1 VSIAQIV
8 FTLAL
13 VAVLVGAAAFFFWRQ
28 RRLFREAANDDLPR
42 EERAYPRGRAWRLL
56 FCAGLMVML
65 AVWIAGSL
73 FIEGPAEKIAQESVA
88 ARARGEKFDLSP
100 EQRTFLRFYGW
111 YWIGGLL
118 VLLVLVGIAGVELM
132 AVRRHAR
139 QQFKKLK
146 DDQRAMIARQAARLR
161 RDRNGHD
168 ET

>member
-1 VSIAQIV
+1 VSTPQVI

-28 RRLFREAANDDLPR
+28 RRLFREAANENLPR

-56 FCAGLMVML
+56 FCAGLMVL
-65 AVWIAGSL
+65 LGLGLAGSL
-73 FIEGPAEKIAQESVA
+73 FLEGRLALADESDA
-88 ARARGEKFDLSP
+88 ARARGEKFVLDA
-100 EQRTFLRFYGW
+100 EQKTFARFYGW
-111 YWIGGLL
+111 YWISCLL

-146 DDQRAMIARQAARLR
+146 DDQRAMVARQVARHR
-161 RDRNGHD
+161 RDRNGHS